1 MRSTFSVLISAA
13 VMTGASA
20 AALYGF
26 ANADFGLFRDDQIE
40 AHSEQLFGV
49 VSALDASSTESV
61 GATDANADPTSLI
74 TVAKGLRVHVLT
86 AQANAAPNL
95 DQMVLW
101 PNDQNPTHLIA
112 ANEEGPA
119 QPGLQRI
126 RLSDGLVETILSGT
140 SSGDPVRRTA
150 WGTILLGEENG
161 ADGWLIEIA
170 NPLTTT
176 GVIFNRAT
184 GVSSDPAHVVS
195 RPAPGRTSFEGI
207 ALYSTGLMYYADE
220 NRPLNGTPG
229 GAYFKFIPAAPWN
242 GQQGLAN
249 SPLAA
254 GSVFGLRLGKR
265 SGNTD
270 YGQASETGLG
280 TWVPVT
286 STPNTNL
293 RAAAATLK
301 LTGYYRPE
309 DFEIDPVAL
318 ADGKVRFCS
327 NNTGNES
334 QDNNWGQTICITDG
348 TLAQS
353 LANTASPAVQFFVLG
368 SADFAM
374 MDNIAYEP
382 VHGNYVINEDG
393 DGPEVG
399 RNNDIWSC
407 LPDGDDADD
416 QSDGCARV
424 ATLNDLT
431 AESTGGLFD
440 KTGTHYYVSIQ
451 HNVTGHGVVLDI
463 TGWR

>member
-1 MRSTFSVLISAA
+1 MRSTFIAL
-13 VMTGASA
+13 TGAAGLA
-20 AALYGF
+20 AASVVAAHAGF
-26 ANADFGLFRDDQIE
+26 GDFGLFRDQQLE
-40 AHSEQLFGV
+40 AHSEQMFGI
-49 VSALDASSTESV
+49 VSAVDASSTESV

-74 TVAKGLRVHVLT
+74 TVAKGLRVHVVT
-86 AQANAAPNL
+86 AQPNAAANI

-101 PNDQNPTHLIA
+101 PNDQNPTHLIV
-112 ANEEGPA
+112 ANEEGTA
-119 QPGLQRI
+119 QPGVQRI

-140 SSGDPVRRTA
+140 SSGDPVRRTS
-150 WGTILLGEENG
+150 WGTIIFGEENG
-161 ADGWLIEIA
+161 SDGWLIEIA
-170 NPLTTT
+170 DPLHTTNVT
-176 GVIFNRAT
+176 FNRAAGT
-184 GVSSDPAHVVS
+184 SSDPAHVVA
-195 RPAPGRTSFEGI
+195 RPAPGRLSYEGI
-207 ALYSTGLMYYADE
+207 ALYPSGLMYYADE

-229 GAYFKFIPAAPWN
+229 GAYFKFVPTTPWN

-254 GSVFGLRLGKR
+254 GAVYGLRLGKR

-280 TWVPVT
+280 TWIPVT
-286 STPNTNL
+286 STPNQNL
-293 RAAAATLK
+293 RALAATLK

-318 ADGKVRFCS
+318 SDGKVRFCA

-334 QDNNWGQTICITDG
+334 QNQNWGQTICLTDG
-348 TLAQS
+348 TTAQA
-353 LANTASPAVQFFVLG
+353 LANTALPAVQFFVLG

-374 MDNIAYEP
+374 VDNIAYQP
-382 VHGNYVINEDG
+382 GLGNWVINEDG

-407 LPDGDDADD
+407 LPDGDDPDD
-416 QSDGCARV
+416 QSDGCV
-424 ATLNDLT
+424 KVVTLNDLT
-431 AESTGGLFD
+431 AESTGGVFD
-440 KTGTHYYVSIQ
+440 KSGTHYYVSIQ

>member
-1 MRSTFSVLISAA
+1 
-13 VMTGASA
+13 
-20 AALYGF
+20 
-26 ANADFGLFRDDQIE
+26 
-40 AHSEQLFGV
+40 
-49 VSALDASSTESV
+49 
-61 GATDANADPTSLI
+61 
-74 TVAKGLRVHVLT
+74 
-86 AQANAAPNL
+86 
-95 DQMVLW
+95 
-101 PNDQNPTHLIA
+101 
-112 ANEEGPA
+112 
-119 QPGLQRI
+119 
-126 RLSDGLVETILSGT
+126 
-140 SSGDPVRRTA
+140 VRRTA
-150 WGTILLGEENG
+150 WGTILFAEENG

-170 NPLTTT
+170 DPLTTT
-176 GVIFNRAT
+176 GVTFNRAT
-184 GVSSDPAHVVS
+184 GVSSDPAHVVV
-195 RPAPGRTSFEGI
+195 RPAPGRLSWEGI
-207 ALYSTGLMYYADE
+207 ALYPSGVMYYADE

-229 GAYFKFIPAAPWN
+229 GAYFKFIPASPWN
-242 GQQGLAN
+242 GGQGLAN

-265 SGNTD
+265 SNNTD

-309 DFEIDPVAL
+309 DFEIDPVAR
-318 ADGKVRFCS
+318 ADNKVHFCA

-334 QDNNWGQTICITDG
+334 QNNNWGQTICITDG
-348 TLAQS
+348 TLAQA
-353 LANTASPAVQFFVLG
+353 LANTAVPAVQFFVLG

-382 VHGNYVINEDG
+382 IHGNYVINEDG
-393 DGPEVG
+393 DGPDVG

-416 QSDGCARV
+416 QSDGCVRI

-440 KTGTHYYVSIQ
+440 KFGDHYYVSIQ